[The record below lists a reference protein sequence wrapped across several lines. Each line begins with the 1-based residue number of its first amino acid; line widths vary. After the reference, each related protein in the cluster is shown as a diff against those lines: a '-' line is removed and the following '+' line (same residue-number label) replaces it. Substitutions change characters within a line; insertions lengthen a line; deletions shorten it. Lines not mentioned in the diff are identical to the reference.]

1 MSANNKSISRKLFTI
16 TLGLILGVFFITL
29 FFQLLFFE
37 DFYLYKKKLY
47 LLNQANEFRY
57 MYSYEINNNQV
68 LSSALTNYEEKN
80 SSRVAIIPLYRNDF
94 VYVSNNQNSDNNF
107 STLTNFCAELLSNT
121 NLINAVLEENKPLST
136 IFTNR
141 SRDSKQIGIVAPMS
155 LQNENDALFISVSS
169 IQPIKEAGSVIRTF
183 YFYLLIGFIIVA
195 TFLSIVYANLI
206 AKPLKNLNNIAR
218 KMSNLDFSVKCDVTS
233 DDEIGSLAMTLNF
246 LSANLKKSLDD
257 LKEKN
262 IQLEADIE
270 KERELETMR
279 KDFVA
284 SVSHDLKTPIGII
297 SGYAEGLKDGIV
309 SPENAQIYL
318 ETIIDEAGKMNT
330 LVTSMLELSKLESN
344 SMLLQIES
352 FNIVRLIN
360 AKVKNLSLE
369 LKDKDITVNYL
380 DIPDFA
386 YVQGDILKI
395 EQVIQILITNSIK
408 YTPGGNNINISII
421 ENADNFEIS
430 IENTGTHIPEE
441 ELDNIF
447 IKFYKLDKSGNRSTN
462 SFGLGLAIVQKILE
476 LHNSTFSMT
485 NSLNGVLFKFT
496 LSKADDDNLN

>member
-1 MSANNKSISRKLFTI
+1 
-16 TLGLILGVFFITL
+16 
-29 FFQLLFFE
+29 
-37 DFYLYKKKLY
+37 
-47 LLNQANEFRY
+47 
-57 MYSYEINNNQV
+57 
-68 LSSALTNYEEKN
+68 
-80 SSRVAIIPLYRNDF
+80 
-94 VYVSNNQNSDNNF
+94 
-107 STLTNFCAELLSNT
+107 
-121 NLINAVLEENKPLST
+121 
-136 IFTNR
+136 
-141 SRDSKQIGIVAPMS
+141 MS
-155 LQNENDALFISVSS
+155 LQNNNDALFISVSS
-169 IQPIKEAGSVIRTF
+169 IQPIKEASSVIKTF
-183 YFYLLIGFIIVA
+183 YFYMLIGFIIVA

-218 KMSNLDFSVKCDVTS
+218 KMSNLDFSVKCNVTS

-262 IQLEADIE
+262 IKLEADIE

-352 FNIVRLIN
+352 FNIVRLIS
-360 AKVKNLSLE
+360 AKVKNLNLE
-369 LKDKDITVNYL
+369 LKEKDITVNY
-380 DIPDFA
+380 IAVPDFA

-395 EQVIQILITNSIK
+395 EQVIQNLITNSIK
-408 YTPGGNNINISII
+408 YTPCGNYINISII
-421 ENADNFEIS
+421 ENTDNFEIS

-441 ELDNIF
+441 ELSNIF
-447 IKFYKLDKSGNRSTN
+447 IKFYKLDKSGDRSTN
-462 SFGLGLAIVQKILE
+462 SLDLQ
-476 LHNSTFSMT
+476 
-485 NSLNGVLFKFT
+485 LFRKF
-496 LSKADDDNLN
+496 

>member
-1 MSANNKSISRKLFTI
+1 MLTNSKSISRKLFTI

-29 FFQLLFFE
+29 FFQLVFFE
-37 DFYLYKKKLY
+37 EFYLYKKKDY

-57 MYSYEINNNQV
+57 MYSYQIHNNEV
-68 LSSALTNYEEKN
+68 LSAALTNYEEKN
-80 SSRVAIIPLYRNDF
+80 SSRVAIIPLNRNDV
-94 VYVSNNQNSDNNF
+94 VYVSNNQNSDNTF
-107 STLTNFCAELLSNT
+107 STLTNFCAELLYNT
-121 NLINAVLEENKPLST
+121 KLINTVLDVNAPLAT

-141 SRDSKQIGIVAPMS
+141 SSNTKQIGIISPMS
-155 LQNENDALFISVSS
+155 LQNNNDALFISVSS
-169 IQPIKEAGSVIRTF
+169 IQPIKEASSVIKTF
-183 YFYLLIGFIIVA
+183 YFYMLIGFIIVA

-218 KMSNLDFSVKCDVTS
+218 KMSNLDFSVKCNVTS

-262 IQLEADIE
+262 IKLEADIE

-352 FNIVRLIN
+352 FNIVRLIS
-360 AKVKNLSLE
+360 AKVKNLNLE
-369 LKDKDITVNYL
+369 LKVNY
-380 DIPDFA
+380 IAVPDFA

-395 EQVIQILITNSIK
+395 EQVIQNLITNSIK
-408 YTPGGNNINISII
+408 YTPCGNYINISII
-421 ENADNFEIS
+421 ENTDNFEIS

-441 ELDNIF
+441 ELSNIF
-447 IKFYKLDKSGNRSTN
+447 IKFYKLDKSGDRSTN
-462 SFGLGLAIVQKILE
+462 SFGLELAIVQKILE
-476 LHNSTFSMT
+476 LHNSAYSMT

-496 LSKADDDNLN
+496 LSKANDNLN

>member
-1 MSANNKSISRKLFTI
+1 MLTNSKSISKKLFTI

-29 FFQLLFFE
+29 FFQLVFFE
-37 DFYLYKKKLY
+37 EFYLYKKKDY

-57 MYSYEINNNQV
+57 MYSYQIHNNEV
-68 LSSALTNYEEKN
+68 LSDALTNYEEKN
-80 SSRVAIIPLYRNDF
+80 SSRVAIIPLNRNDV
-94 VYVSNNQNSDNNF
+94 VYVSNNQNSDNTF
-107 STLTNFCAELLSNT
+107 STLTNFCAELLYNT
-121 NLINAVLEENKPLST
+121 KLINTVLDENAPLAT

-141 SRDSKQIGIVAPMS
+141 SSNTKQIGIISPMS
-155 LQNENDALFISVSS
+155 LQNNNDALFISVSS
-169 IQPIKEAGSVIRTF
+169 IQPIKEASSVIKTF
-183 YFYLLIGFIIVA
+183 YFYMLIGFIIVA

-218 KMSNLDFSVKCDVTS
+218 KMSNLDFSVKCNVSS

-262 IQLEADIE
+262 IKLEADIE

-344 SMLLQIES
+344 SMLLQ
-352 FNIVRLIN
+352 VLI
-360 AKVKNLSLE
+360 
-369 LKDKDITVNYL
+369 
-380 DIPDFA
+380 
-386 YVQGDILKI
+386 
-395 EQVIQILITNSIK
+395 
-408 YTPGGNNINISII
+408 
-421 ENADNFEIS
+421 
-430 IENTGTHIPEE
+430 
-441 ELDNIF
+441 
-447 IKFYKLDKSGNRSTN
+447 
-462 SFGLGLAIVQKILE
+462 
-476 LHNSTFSMT
+476 
-485 NSLNGVLFKFT
+485 
-496 LSKADDDNLN
+496 

>member
-1 MSANNKSISRKLFTI
+1 
-16 TLGLILGVFFITL
+16 
-29 FFQLLFFE
+29 
-37 DFYLYKKKLY
+37 
-47 LLNQANEFRY
+47 
-57 MYSYEINNNQV
+57 
-68 LSSALTNYEEKN
+68 
-80 SSRVAIIPLYRNDF
+80 
-94 VYVSNNQNSDNNF
+94 
-107 STLTNFCAELLSNT
+107 
-121 NLINAVLEENKPLST
+121 
-136 IFTNR
+136 
-141 SRDSKQIGIVAPMS
+141 MS
-155 LQNENDALFISVSS
+155 LQNNNDALFISVSS
-169 IQPIKEAGSVIRTF
+169 IQPIKEASSVIKTF
-183 YFYLLIGFIIVA
+183 YFYMLIGFIIVA

-218 KMSNLDFSVKCDVTS
+218 KMSNLDFSVKCNVTS

-262 IQLEADIE
+262 IKLEADIE

-352 FNIVRLIN
+352 FNIVRLIS
-360 AKVKNLSLE
+360 AKVKNLNLE
-369 LKDKDITVNYL
+369 LKEKDITVNY
-380 DIPDFA
+380 IAVPDFA

-395 EQVIQILITNSIK
+395 EQVIQNLITNSIK
-408 YTPGGNNINISII
+408 YTPCGNYINISII
-421 ENADNFEIS
+421 ENTDNFEIS

-441 ELDNIF
+441 ELSNIF
-447 IKFYKLDKSGNRSTN
+447 IKFYKLDKSGDRSTN

-476 LHNSTFSMT
+476 LHNSAYSMT

-496 LSKADDDNLN
+496 LSKANDNLN